1 MKNRLSKKA
10 WIILIT
16 VMILIVGSVSVYAAA
31 SAGSESDPLVTK
43 SYVDAEIAK
52 IKSNQSGTSGGTG
65 TYQVVHLYAG
75 DKILGGEGTEIILRS
90 GVAKAIDNGSNGI
103 SDLTSGSELWSG
115 NSLKTHHVILVPRA
129 DGRGVDVVEESY
141 FMIRGT
147 YTIQ

>member
-52 IKSNQSGTSGGTG
+52 IKAA
-65 TYQVVHLYAG
+65 L
-75 DKILGGEGTEIILRS
+75 
-90 GVAKAIDNGSNGI
+90 KA
-103 SDLTSGSELWSG
+103 
-115 NSLKTHHVILVPRA
+115 
-129 DGRGVDVVEESY
+129 
-141 FMIRGT
+141 
-147 YTIQ
+147 